1 MIQYFWQID
10 FLGIFLSRLIV
21 SLTFFL
27 LGLKLKNQNK
37 IMSILYFLTS
47 PFIFLGFLSSF
58 ISLVWIFYLI
68 LKLII
73 TKRLDLFEAL
83 LISFFILIVFVGPGR
98 LSLDRIF
105 NLRW

>member
-1 MIQYFWQID
+1 
-10 FLGIFLSRLIV
+10 
-21 SLTFFL
+21 
-27 LGLKLKNQNK
+27 
-37 IMSILYFLTS
+37 LTS
-47 PFIFLGFLSSF
+47 PFNFLGFLSSF